1 MCFPPFICLL
11 CPIILEDTRLRTEH
25 HSRCISVFRKVYI
38 YITIYIYI
46 YTADGKHMSLAGPKF
61 NSELEINR
69 TETLPHAIKVRN
81 VSRGCHLK
89 L

>member
-1 MCFPPFICLL
+1 MSSGR
-11 CPIILEDTRLRTEH
+11 LE
-25 HSRCISVFRKVYI
+25 
-38 YITIYIYI
+38 
-46 YTADGKHMSLAGPKF
+46 F

-69 TETLPHAIKVRN
+69 TETLLHAIKVRN